1 MENALCSIYLK
12 AFSILSRVTT
22 PAAVTS
28 MYTCLFYFKNRLLSV
43 LWDPMFCGIQISPQ
57 DDRQKDK
64 KMFSSNKSISDFYH
78 LLSSTVI
85 KWRRKQSSPT
95 FGFHWNASMW
105 IFREHISPWEDLTLF
120 GRAIPEGF
128 LIVFTWVDAS
138 QEHLFY
144 FKS

>member
-12 AFSILSRVTT
+12 AFSIRSRVTT

-64 KMFSSNKSISDFYH
+64 KMFGSNKSISDFYH

-85 KWRRKQSSPT
+85 KWRRKQSSPP
-95 FGFHWNASMW
+95 FGFHWNASIVNFPWTHFPLRRLNALWESNTGRLSNRIYMG
-105 IFREHISPWEDLTLF
+105 RCISRTPFLF
-120 GRAIPEGF
+120 
-128 LIVFTWVDAS
+128 
-138 QEHLFY
+138 
-144 FKS
+144 